1 MGNVVSSV
9 LSSVLSNVLS
19 SGLQPATSSFFEK
32 AKYIFELEDNLEYLQ
47 EAAPCL
53 EAVKA
58 DLQKQ
63 IEMEERKGLRA
74 RDVFNLWISKV
85 EAIQPKVTKLLEDRT
100 AEIERLSMC
109 GYCSSN
115 FFLTYRYG
123 KDVLETLKKV
133 KDTLS
138 SKPSGEVARMGPP
151 PGIVERATQPTV
163 GLEKML
169 ETTWSLL
176 MEKEVGILGLYG
188 MGGIGKTT
196 LLKQINQKL
205 LEKKDEFAVVIF
217 VLVSKNL
224 QVEKIQN
231 DIGERLGICDEAW
244 KKKTQKEK
252 TSHIYGVLAKR
263 RFVMLLDDIWRKVDL
278 EEEIGIPLPSPEN
291 GSKVVFTTRS
301 KYVCGRMGRHEVEV
315 KHLDPEKAW
324 ELFRQKVR
332 GTTIDND
339 PEILQLAKKICEKC
353 KGLPLALNVIGETM
367 ACKTSVREWQYAIDV
382 LNTNA
387 TSYPEVKDEILKVLK
402 LSYDD
407 LGDETV
413 QQCFKYCALF
423 PEDDEIAK
431 TTLVEYWISEGIIDG
446 DGDRER
452 AINQGYRI
460 IGILISAC
468 LLMPV
473 ETSEFLIIHDVLRQ
487 MALWVAS
494 NFGEEEEKFI
504 VKTGAGLHQM
514 PEVKDW
520 NAVRRMSLEKN
531 EIQNISISPV
541 CPNLTTLLLKHN
553 NLESISGEFFLS
565 MPKLVILDLSANKNL
580 TKLPEEV
587 SKLVSLRYLDLSGTR
602 LENLPAGLGK
612 LLQLRYLN
620 LTGVRTLQSISV
632 ILSLVNIE
640 MLMLQYTTFVSLEL
654 IEDIKL
660 LKNLKGLGVSI
671 NDLVVLER
679 LFNIPM
685 LASCIQHIHL
695 GGIVTSYV
703 RFAKDIASLR
713 SILIESCVFFDI
725 VTRYGCRSTSDICF
739 QNLRYVIFLG
749 VKGIQDLSWLLFAP
763 NLIDIRVRGPS
774 PELEEIISREKVSGI
789 LKEGSSIVPFRKLHT
804 IHLISLVELKTIYW
818 ERLKLPCL
826 KSMLIKNC
834 PKLKR
839 LPFNKERLEGNDI
852 NLVVADNGEWLGG
865 LEWEDEAT
873 EG

>member
-63 IEMEERKGLRA
+63 LKWKNEKVCEHETYSTYGFQK
-74 RDVFNLWISKV
+74 SKPSN
-85 EAIQPKVTKLLEDRT
+85 Q
-100 AEIERLSMC
+100 
-109 GYCSSN
+109 SN

-151 PGIVERATQPTV
+151 PGIVERATKPTV

-188 MGGIGKTT
+188 MGGI
-196 LLKQINQKL
+196 
-205 LEKKDEFAVVIF
+205 V
-217 VLVSKNL
+217 VSKNL

-291 GSKVVFTTRS
+291 GSNVVFTTRS
-301 KYVCGRMGRHEVEV
+301 KYVCGRMGRHDVEV

-332 GTTIDND
+332 
-339 PEILQLAKKICEKC
+339 
-353 KGLPLALNVIGETM
+353 
-367 ACKTSVREWQYAIDV
+367 VREWQYAIDV

-468 LLMPV
+468 LLMPKIQNDIG
-473 ETSEFLIIHDVLRQ
+473 ERLGICDEAWKKKTQKEKTSHIYGVLAKRRFVMLLDDIWRKVDLEEEIGIPLPSPENGSNVVFTTRSKYVCGRMGRHDVEVKHLDPEKAWELFRQ
-487 MALWVAS
+487 KVRVREWQYAIDVLNTNATSYPEVKDEILKVLKLSYDDLGDETVQQCFKYCALFPEDDEIAKTTLVEYWISEGIIDGDGDRERAI
-494 NFGEEEEKFI
+494 NQGYRIIEEEKFI

-565 MPKLVILDLSANKNL
+565 VPKFVILDLSANKNL

-620 LTGVRTLQSISV
+620 LTGS
-632 ILSLVNIE
+632 
-640 MLMLQYTTFVSLEL
+640 
-654 IEDIKL
+654 
-660 LKNLKGLGVSI
+660 GV
-671 NDLVVLER
+671 DRGYQVTEEFER
-679 LFNIPM
+679 L
-685 LASCIQHIHL
+685 
-695 GGIVTSYV
+695 G
-703 RFAKDIASLR
+703 
-713 SILIESCVFFDI
+713 

-739 QNLRYVIFLG
+739 QNLHYVIFLG
-749 VKGIQDLSWLLFAP
+749 VKGVQDLSSLLFAP
-763 NLIDIRVRGPS
+763 NLIDIRVMGPS
-774 PELEEIISREKVSGI
+774 PELEEIICREKVSGI

-834 PKLKR
+834 PNLKR

-873 EG
+873 ED